1 MEEAKSIVWTN
12 VVYEGF
18 VLSVTSRDGGDP
30 TPSFVEIIKFLN
42 EQEVTPYHQYYNRYN
57 ELQDV
62 PVNKTTDSVTNAL
75 MHPSPNTLVQQAKEL
90 GGVET
95 PVLDEYVLTDEGV
108 ADILAGI
115 SEDGTNY
122 LGVKAQKPKVADCK
136 QGDSY
141 EIYVDAYKRP
151 EKDKIEFY
159 NEHSK
164 FPACTHSLKGAG
176 GKLFQ
181 ELFPGWEPAVGSG
194 GKLKPLLLYIV
205 GENETREGNAYQNL
219 KGAKQA

>member
-57 ELQDV
+57 ELQGV
-62 PVNKTTDSVTNAL
+62 PGYAVPPAEQPLSVLDT
-75 MHPSPNTLVQQAKEL
+75 AKEL

-95 PVLDEYVLTDEGV
+95 PTLDEYVLTDEGV

-181 ELFPGWEPAVGSG
+181 ELFPGWEPAAGSG

-205 GENETREGNAYQNL
+205 GENTTSEGNAYQNL

>member
-1 MEEAKSIVWTN
+1 MADEKRGIAYTSGINKDGWQISVTERADGSAEAYANLEATIALMAA
-12 VVYEGF
+12 EGVIPF
-18 VLSVTSRDGGDP
+18 VSYYNKAFETTQPAETVQPLSVLDTS
-30 TPSFVEIIKFLN
+30 
-42 EQEVTPYHQYYNRYN
+42 
-57 ELQDV
+57 
-62 PVNKTTDSVTNAL
+62 
-75 MHPSPNTLVQQAKEL
+75 KEL

-181 ELFPGWEPAVGSG
+181 ELFPGWEPAAGSG

-205 GENETREGNAYQNL
+205 GENTTSEGNVYQNL

>member
-1 MEEAKSIVWTN
+1 MADEKRGIAFTSGINKDGWQISVTERADGSAEAYANLEATIALMAEEGVIP
-12 VVYEGF
+12 F
-18 VLSVTSRDGGDP
+18 VSYYNKAFETTQPAETVPPLSVLDT
-30 TPSFVEIIKFLN
+30 
-42 EQEVTPYHQYYNRYN
+42 
-57 ELQDV
+57 
-62 PVNKTTDSVTNAL
+62 
-75 MHPSPNTLVQQAKEL
+75 AKEL

-108 ADILAGI
+108 ADNLAGI

-164 FPACTHSLKGAG
+164 FPACSHSLKGAG

>member
-1 MEEAKSIVWTN
+1 MADEKRGIAFTSGINKDGWQI
-12 VVYEGF
+12 
-18 VLSVTSRDGGDP
+18 SVTERADGSAEAYANLEATIALMAEDGVIP
-30 TPSFVEIIKFLN
+30 FVS
-42 EQEVTPYHQYYNRYN
+42 YYNKAFEN
-57 ELQDV
+57 TAPDAKLQDV
-62 PVNKTTDSVTNAL
+62 AGYAVPPLSVLDT
-75 MHPSPNTLVQQAKEL
+75 AKEL

-108 ADILAGI
+108 ADILASI

-164 FPACTHSLKGAG
+164 YPACTHSLKGAG

>member
-1 MEEAKSIVWTN
+1 MADEKRGIAFTSGINKDGWQI
-12 VVYEGF
+12 
-18 VLSVTSRDGGDP
+18 SVTERADGSAEAYANLEATIALMAEDGVIP
-30 TPSFVEIIKFLN
+30 FVS
-42 EQEVTPYHQYYNRYN
+42 YYNKAFEN
-57 ELQDV
+57 TAPDAKLQDV
-62 PVNKTTDSVTNAL
+62 AGYAVPPLGVLDT
-75 MHPSPNTLVQQAKEL
+75 AKEL

-164 FPACTHSLKGAG
+164 FPACSHSLKGAG